1 MCWSFEASLII
12 GTISYSIATY
22 LWVRNV
28 KNDRW
33 HAILLFTVSTIQF
46 LEAVIWRMNKDGTDT
61 SNVTKIVIVA
71 LIPLVLAS
79 EPMSSLYGAHYAG
92 NKISTFDKIL
102 YLGIFMAILSVLVIN
117 NSYPNVIYDNTIHYQ
132 QGELGSS
139 SYYWIFYFLLIYPF
153 IKYGNPNSFYILT
166 GVIVAIALVI
176 ALSKK
181 SPGSSWCLY
190 GNVIAILFLFYPYI
204 TKLNM
209 QDGI

>member
-1 MCWSFEASLII
+1 MCWSFEVSMIM
-12 GTISYSIATY
+12 GTICYAIATY
-22 LWVRNV
+22 LWSRNV

-46 LEAVIWRMNKDGTDT
+46 LEAVIWRMNSNGTDK
-61 SNVTKIVIVA
+61 SNITKIVIVA

-79 EPMSSLYGAHYAG
+79 EPVSSLYGAHYVG
-92 NKISTFDKIL
+92 NKISNFDKIL
-102 YLGIFMAILSVLVIN
+102 YASIFMAILSAIVIN

-132 QGELGSS
+132 QGTLGSP

-166 GVIVAIALVI
+166 GAIVALALVI

-190 GNVIAILFLFYPYI
+190 GNIIAILFLFYPYI
-204 TKLNM
+204 IKLNM
-209 QDGI
+209 KDSI